1 MEVPQVFAGSDS
13 GTGTFKG
20 FGGVG
25 DSGGVQFFGLV
36 FDAGGIVGV
45 DLGQGAEEQAAD
57 VGKDGGATRRYA
69 VLGGEPIEMAQRI
82 VDALGSLEV
91 LRIPKQDV

>member
-45 DLGQGAEEQAAD
+45 DLGQG
-57 VGKDGGATRRYA
+57 VT
-69 VLGGEPIEMAQRI
+69 VLFTAPMVPR
-82 VDALGSLEV
+82 VPTDA
-91 LRIPKQDV
+91 PYHDK